1 MTITPVL
8 ESGTGN
14 ATEMVQQQQ
23 TPVNASQPHSGH
35 VHAAQAQA
43 GHDEASQ
50 VQRGYAQA
58 VHDNFEYR
66 ISLDNVL
73 P

>member
-1 MTITPVL
+1 MTITPVQG
-8 ESGTGN
+8 SGTGN
-14 ATEMVQQQQ
+14 DTEMVQQQQ

-50 VQRGYAQA
+50 VQRGYT
-58 VHDNFEYR
+58 VINL
-66 ISLDNVL
+66 SLRPL
-73 P
+73 MICQK